1 MTLSTAR
8 AVAQSLETF
17 KIDRVVVG
25 GGEPTLNA
33 SFAEISSLIKRQ
45 TRFASVVTNGQWA
58 RVGIV
63 DALLNS
69 YDMVEVS
76 IDAGGREMYEHA
88 RVGANYDLLIANLDL
103 LHKRRRERGLNT
115 LFNVRL
121 MIRPSTVGCYRVERE
136 SGDDGPTRS

>member
-8 AVAQSLETF
+8 AVARSLETF

-33 SFAEISSLIKRQ
+33 SFAEISSLIKNQ

-63 DALLNS
+63 ELLLDS
-69 YDMVEVS
+69 DDMVEVS
-76 IDAGGREMYEHA
+76 IDAGGR
-88 RVGANYDLLIANLDL
+88 RC
-103 LHKRRRERGLNT
+103 T
-115 LFNVRL
+115 
-121 MIRPSTVGCYRVERE
+121 STRE
-136 SGDDGPTRS
+136 SARTMTC